1 MLKMTRNLAYATG
14 LAIAALTMTACTGA
28 QESQSA
34 PEVEVTGEPVT
45 LDEELTALCAQVVEQ
60 GLPGDAASALA
71 EASGYAFAI
80 IQDGDPAPTQATDV
94 IFTVRDDLVI
104 ACSPG

>member
-1 MLKMTRNLAYATG
+1 MLTFTRNLACATG
-14 LAIAALTMTACTGA
+14 IAIAGLTMTACAGA
-28 QESQSA
+28 QEAQVTE
-34 PEVEVTGEPVT
+34 EVEVTGEPVT

-60 GLPGDAASALA
+60 ALPADAASALA
-71 EASGYAFAI
+71 EASGYAFSI